1 MSAIA
6 QKWDV
11 AEYLLGDGAAIAFAG
26 DGSEVETAINQTF
39 TDEGDADIRRAL
51 MLYSEGKV
59 PQHSSGICETH
70 TAGYGKLDENGYWE
84 FPLPANFV
92 ERFLSFKRA
101 K

>member
-1 MSAIA
+1 MSILS
-6 QKWDV
+6 QHWDV
-11 AEYLLGDGAAIAFAG
+11 AEYFFNDEASEHFDLIFEAI
-26 DGSEVETAINQTF
+26 DHVYNTEE
-39 TDEGDADIRRAL
+39 DYDIRVAL
-51 MLYSEGKV
+51 TKYATGNI
-59 PQHSSGICETH
+59 PNHSSGICETH